1 MKTFANGKLSFGLGA
16 VNVAKRGVVSEP
28 ELVINPTVGAFR
40 ITPPVSRALGL
51 ANGDYVMFISTVAEV
66 DKAIAERNPELVA
79 LCAENGIDINT
90 PEGVAAIHAEFDE
103 WGIAKGVQLFDAKG
117 NPVMCKERMTIAD
130 KLLYVKNNFAAIL
143 ESAIQNGDPNFAA
156 SLQAE
161 GITEEQQI
169 AMLAKTIDADEVEKY
184 SGAKC
189 ANSSNL
195 SGTGVAL
202 TFSDA
207 AVWAT
212 LKADLGEAAKTVN
225 RTFEVDVTELRTGIY
240 HDGCKNVEV
249 KVAMLGKYKDE
260 TPTRGRNV
268 DASKKE
274 AAVDEAAA
282 E

>member
-28 ELVINPTVGAFR
+28 ELVINPTTGAFR

-51 ANGDYVMFISTVAEV
+51 SNGDYVMFISTVDDV
-66 DKAIAERNPELVA
+66 DKAIAERNPDLLA
-79 LCAENGIDINT
+79 ICAENGIDINT
-90 PEGVAAIHAEFDE
+90 PEGIAAIHAEFDE
-103 WGIAKGVQLFDAKG
+103 WGIAKGVQMFDSKG
-117 NPVMCKERMTIAD
+117 NPVKCKERMTKAD
-130 KLLYVKNNFAAIL
+130 KTLYVKNNFAAIL
-143 ESAIQNGDPNFAA
+143 ESAINNGDPDFAA

-169 AMLAKTIDADEVEKY
+169 ELLAATIDADEVNKY

-207 AVWAT
+207 AIWAT
-212 LKADLGEAAKTVN
+212 LKADLGDAAKTVN
-225 RTFEVDVTELRTGIY
+225 RIFEVDVTELRTGIY
-240 HDGCKNVEV
+240 YDGCKKVEV
-249 KVAMLGKYKDE
+249 KVAMLGNFKDE
-260 TPTRGRNV
+260 APTRGRNV
-268 DASKKE
+268 ESGKKE
-274 AAVDEAAA
+274 TAKDETAA